1 MNSSSKESIH
11 DGNKIQKDFRPELQV
26 FGKDIWIV
34 DGPNVRDM
42 FLTFTTRMTIVKLF
56 DGSLWIN
63 SPVPVSFDMLK
74 QITTLGS
81 VKYLLSATP
90 RHVWRLDGW
99 HTLFPEAQ
107 LWATQKSPFTLMKG
121 HFSFTGILGEEPYKD
136 WANDFDQ
143 LVFKG
148 SPLIKEVFF
157 YHKASNTVIMD
168 DLIQI
173 HSIIKGKAFLNSFIK
188 LEGVASPYGGV
199 SLDLRLSFTNRN
211 KARQSLKKLLSWD
224 FDKLILAHGVCIE
237 RDAKSFVEKA
247 FHWLS
252 R

>member
-1 MNSSSKESIH
+1 MEPIIKELVSV
-11 DGNKIQKDFRPELQV
+11 GNNNRKDSGKELQS
-26 FGKDIWIV
+26 FGKDIWTV

-42 FLTFTTRMTIVKLF
+42 FLTFTTRMSIVKLI

-63 SPVPVSFDMLK
+63 SPVPVSFDVLN

-90 RHVWRLDGW
+90 RHVWRLDLW
-99 HTLFPEAQ
+99 HTLFPNAQ
-107 LWATQKSPFTLMKG
+107 LWVPQKSPFTVKKG
-121 HFSFTGILGEEPYKD
+121 NLSFTGILGDEPYED

-148 SPLIKEVFF
+148 NPLIKEVFF
-157 YHKASNTVIMD
+157 YHKASKTVILD

-173 HSIIKGKAFLNSFIK
+173 HPIINGHPFLNAFLK
-188 LEGVASPYGGV
+188 LEGVSSPYGGV
-199 SLDLRLSFTNRN
+199 GLDLRFTFTNRN

-224 FDKLILAHGVCIE
+224 FDKLIIAHGVCVE
-237 RDAKSFVEKA
+237 NNAKAFIEKA
-247 FHWLS
+247 FHWL
-252 R
+252 